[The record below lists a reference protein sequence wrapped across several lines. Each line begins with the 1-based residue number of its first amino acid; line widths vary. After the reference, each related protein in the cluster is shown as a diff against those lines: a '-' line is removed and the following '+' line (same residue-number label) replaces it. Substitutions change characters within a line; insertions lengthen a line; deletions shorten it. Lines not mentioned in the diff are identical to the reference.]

1 MHLENVNY
9 LNYQWKMFVLLS
21 MVLKGCSNV
30 SVFQTVK
37 TFLSESNTPFTNI
50 NLMEAHMKRYLCEI
64 IVCLHN
70 KLLTIPRYAN
80 EIQHFSGPLS
90 MLGLSTDK
98 MRKHVLVFLTK
109 LFYLKTR
116 RYFILFTTEKLAL
129 YHCLSLEYIL
139 NHAIT

>member
-1 MHLENVNY
+1 
-9 LNYQWKMFVLLS
+9 
-21 MVLKGCSNV
+21 
-30 SVFQTVK
+30 
-37 TFLSESNTPFTNI
+37 
-50 NLMEAHMKRYLCEI
+50 MEAHMKRYLCEI

-139 NHAIT
+139 NHAITWSWPTLALLKFIPTINCTYINESIVNKAMSSQNGKLDKQLAHNNDLLIL